1 MTGLCHCTLQVV
13 DPDTNQTLGPNQV
26 GEICVKGPLI
36 MKGYVGDKA
45 ATDNMIDADGWL
57 HTGDIGYY
65 DQDGYFFITD
75 RMKELIKYKGFQ
87 VSPTELEQ
95 VLLKHPDVVEAAVI
109 GLPDEESGELPKAF
123 VVKRPKSKVT
133 EKEIAEFLDGILT
146 NLYEHL
152 THY

>member
-1 MTGLCHCTLQVV
+1 MRQRATHHDIECRI
-13 DPDTNQTLGPNQV
+13 DPQT
-26 GEICVKGPLI
+26 GEIQMRSPG
-36 MKGYVGDKA
+36 MMQGYYKDPEQTA
-45 ATDNMIDADGWL
+45 AAITPDGWL

-152 THY
+152 THN